1 MAGGPLVFPVP
12 DLTRAP
18 REWPG
23 IVLYPSTVL
32 LEAEGEPFQ
41 GKLAVAWVIR
51 NRMDQ
56 RRQGI
61 HDVILA
67 RGQFSCWLEDYAGM
81 RRARLTG
88 IHPSVWHDCWRAAS
102 GAFFG
107 DLDDPTDGA
116 THYLN
121 PTLTRELRP
130 DHDLPGWYDPGLVT
144 VAIGGHEFLRG
155 VA

>member
-1 MAGGPLVFPVP
+1 MAALVFPVP
-12 DLTRAP
+12 DLDRSL

-23 IVLYPSTVL
+23 IVLYAATVL
-32 LEAEGEPFQ
+32 LEAEAEPFE

-51 NRMDQ
+51 NRMDA
-56 RRQGI
+56 RRQGV

-67 RGQFSCWLEDYAGM
+67 RDQFSCWREDYAPM
-81 RRARLTG
+81 RRARLVG
-88 IHPSVWHDCWRAAS
+88 IHPPAWHDCWRAAS

-116 THYLN
+116 QHYLN
-121 PTLTRELRP
+121 PTLTRQIRP
-130 DHDLPGWYDPGLVT
+130 THDLPAWYDERRV
-144 VAIGGHEFLRG
+144 VARIGGHEFLRG